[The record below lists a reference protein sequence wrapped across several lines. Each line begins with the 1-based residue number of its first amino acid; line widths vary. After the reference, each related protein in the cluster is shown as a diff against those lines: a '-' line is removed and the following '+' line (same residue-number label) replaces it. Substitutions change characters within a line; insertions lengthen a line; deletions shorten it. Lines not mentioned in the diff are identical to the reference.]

1 MAAPVYLPS
10 RCMRIPFSSHSH
22 QHLLFVVFLIID
34 SLAGVRQYLIV
45 VLILISLTIRDV
57 ERLFTC
63 LIAVCM
69 SSLEKCLLKSS
80 VSFIIKLFAFFLVE
94 LYALFVYFGY

>member
-1 MAAPVYLPS
+1 MHD
-10 RCMRIPFSSHSH
+10 ISSHSH

-45 VLILISLTIRDV
+45 VLILISLTISDV
-57 ERLFTC
+57 EHLFMC

-69 SSLEKCLLKSS
+69 SSLKKMSTQVLSLYNQVVC
-80 VSFIIKLFAFFLVE
+80 FFVVE
-94 LYALFVYFGY
+94 LYELFVYFGY